1 MPKPVL
7 LVDSYDSF
15 AYNIVHALEAL
26 GVAVNVVT
34 VDDPRLTPSAVRE
47 HAAVV
52 IGPGPG
58 SPHGYSAFAEI
69 VTACASARLSLLGIC
84 LGMQAIALSYGAR
97 VVRGKRP
104 VHGEVATIVHD
115 GSELFTGIAS
125 PMRAMRYHS
134 LCVASESLPA
144 TIKVTA
150 LSEDGVVQAIQDRHL
165 PIGGVQFHPESFLS
179 ECGELLLRNFLRTVR
194 R

>member
-7 LVDSYDSF
+7 LVNSYDSF
-15 AYNIVHALEAL
+15 AYNIAHALEGL
-26 GVAVNVVT
+26 GASVNVMT
-34 VDDPRLTPSAVRE
+34 VNDPCLTPPVVRE

-58 SPHGYSAFAEI
+58 SPHGYAAFAEI
-69 VTACASARLSLLGIC
+69 VTVCAGLRLSLLGIC
-84 LGMQAIALSYGAR
+84 LGMQAIAVSYGAR
-97 VVRGKRP
+97 VVRAKRP
-104 VHGEVATIVHD
+104 VHGEVATVVHD
-115 GSELFTGIAS
+115 GSELFAGIAS

-134 LCVASESLPA
+134 LCVAPESLPA
-144 TIKVTA
+144 AIKVTA
-150 LSEDGVVQAIQDRHL
+150 FSEDGVVQAIQDRSL

-179 ECGELLLRNFLRTVR
+179 ECGELLLRNFVRTVR